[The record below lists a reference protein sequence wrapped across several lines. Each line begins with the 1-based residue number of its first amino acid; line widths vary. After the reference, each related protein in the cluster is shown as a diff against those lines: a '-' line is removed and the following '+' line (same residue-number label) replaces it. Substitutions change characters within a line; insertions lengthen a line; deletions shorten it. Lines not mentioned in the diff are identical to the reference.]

1 MSLYELVLVF
11 PKNLFLYS
19 FKYIFLTHNCL
30 IYLILIIFNIFYL
43 FNFLRQNLKKK
54 NFGKNINQNEIF
66 LVLISFCSLVLLYQT
81 LHSFVIFKFSCG
93 LILGLIVLICYMSKL
108 KNSENKII
116 LICIIFLY
124 SLNAFS
130 FFKTEN
136 NELYVYNFKKEEYVK
151 NDYFDYFRSQKWDEK
166 TWKHLVELDIK
177 LSKIVTKCNIQNG
190 TNLSGD
196 GIISVL
202 MRKKLIQN
210 RFCPGMI

>member
-1 MSLYELVLVF
+1 
-11 PKNLFLYS
+11 
-19 FKYIFLTHNCL
+19 
-30 IYLILIIFNIFYL
+30 
-43 FNFLRQNLKKK
+43 
-54 NFGKNINQNEIF
+54 
-66 LVLISFCSLVLLYQT
+66 
-81 LHSFVIFKFSCG
+81 
-93 LILGLIVLICYMSKL
+93 MSKL

-202 MRKKLIQN
+202 MRKKINTEQILPWYDLNQKGWQN
-210 RFCPGMI
+210 K